1 MVFTVGPEPHV
12 FKAKDG
18 QLTVVRPHQGT
29 GSMVL
34 AFPSD
39 TQPLWEMQLSPRKHP
54 WKRVVFVKQLLN
66 RNLKDTQFV
75 FNLLTPISHPRCQ
88 TRQSLDEKQF
98 QFLVTRNGKEPAG

>member
-29 GSMVL
+29 ESMAL

-39 TQPLWEMQLSPRKHP
+39 AHPL
-54 WKRVVFVKQLLN
+54 
-66 RNLKDTQFV
+66 
-75 FNLLTPISHPRCQ
+75 
-88 TRQSLDEKQF
+88 
-98 QFLVTRNGKEPAG
+98 